1 MQLYFFK
8 NKEVK
13 NTGWMIGCKVI
24 QMLIS
29 FVVGV
34 LTARYLGPSNYGLIG
49 YASAYIAFFASFCT
63 LGINSIIIK
72 DFVDDPEGQGTAIG
86 STMILRIISSIL
98 SALTIIG
105 IVAIVDGN
113 EPQTILIVAL
123 CTIAVP
129 FHIFDTFNYWFQ
141 SRYQSKIPSIATL
154 IAYIITA
161 VYKVV
166 LLITGKDVRWFALA
180 TSVDYICIAVVLWIA
195 YKKYKGPKLKFSKDK
210 SRRLLKNAWHFILS
224 GMMVAIYGQTDK
236 LMLKQMLDES
246 SVGYYSVAT
255 TICSMW
261 VFVLAAIIDS
271 IYPTILQLNRKDE
284 QGFNK
289 KNRQLYAIVFYLSL
303 FVSLCFTLGG
313 DLVLQVLYGSAY
325 APAGAPLKVIT
336 WYTAFSYLGV
346 ARNAWI
352 VSKGKQKYLKYIYL
366 TAAILNVGLNF
377 LMIPLWG
384 ASGAALASLITQIFT
399 SIILPLFIKD
409 LRPNA
414 KLMLEAIILKDVFPK
429 KNSNLIEEDDKEEI
443 NN

>member
-1 MQLYFFK
+1 MRFGFLK
-8 NKEVK
+8 NKEAK
-13 NTGWMIGCKVI
+13 NAGWMIGCKIV

-29 FVVGV
+29 FLVGV

-49 YASAYIAFFASFCT
+49 YASAYVAFFASFCT
-63 LGINSIIIK
+63 LGINSIIVK
-72 DFVDDPEGQGTAIG
+72 DFVNYPEEQGNTIG
-86 STMILRIISSIL
+86 SAIFLRLISSVL

-129 FHIFDTFNYWFQ
+129 FQVADTLNYWFQ
-141 SRYQSKIPSIATL
+141 ARYQSKIPSIATL
-154 IAYIITA
+154 IAYVVTA
-161 VYKVV
+161 IYKLI
-166 LLITGKDVRWFALA
+166 LLIAGKDVQWFAIA
-180 TSVDYICIAVVLWIA
+180 TAVDYICIAIVLFIA
-195 YKKYKGPKLKFSKDK
+195 YKKNKGPKLRFSKDK
-210 SRRLLKNAWHFILS
+210 ARRLLKESWHFILS

-261 VFVLAAIIDS
+261 VFVLVAIIDS
-271 IYPTILQLNRKDE
+271 IYPTILQLNGKDE
-284 QGFNK
+284 NSFNK

-303 FVSLCFTLGG
+303 FVSLCFTFGG
-313 DLVLQVLYGSAY
+313 DLVVKILYGSDY
-325 APAGAPLKVIT
+325 APAGTPLKIIT

-352 VSKGKQKYLKYIYL
+352 VGKEKQKYLKFIYL
-366 TAAILNVGLNF
+366 SAAILNVGLNF

-414 KLMLEAIILKDVFPK
+414 KLILEAMILKDVFPK
-429 KNSNLIEEDDKEEI
+429 QISNRED
-443 NN
+443 

>member
-1 MQLYFFK
+1 MNFLK
-8 NKEVK
+8 NKEAK
-13 NTGWMIGCKVI
+13 NAGWMIGCKIV

-49 YASAYIAFFASFCT
+49 YASAYIAFFGSFCT

-72 DFVDDPEGQGTAIG
+72 DFVDHPQEQGTAIG
-86 STMILRIISSIL
+86 TALFLRMISSVL
-98 SALTIIG
+98 SVLTIIG

-123 CTIAVP
+123 CSIAVP
-129 FHIFDTFNYWFQ
+129 FHIFDTLNYWFQ
-141 SRYQSKIPSIATL
+141 ARYQSKIPSIATL

-161 VYKVV
+161 IYKVI

-180 TSVDYICIAVVLWIA
+180 TAVDYICIAIVLFIA
-195 YKKYKGPKLKFSKDK
+195 YKKYKGPKLKISKDK
-210 SRRLLKNAWHFILS
+210 SRRLLKNGWQFILS

-236 LMLKQMLDES
+236 LMLKQMLSES

-261 VFVLAAIIDS
+261 VFVLSAIIDS
-271 IYPTILQLNRKDE
+271 IYPTILHLNGKDE
-284 QGFNK
+284 TKFQRKNK
-289 KNRQLYAIVFYLSL
+289 QLYAIIFYLSI
-303 FVSLCFTLGG
+303 FVSLLFTIFGELIIKI
-313 DLVLQVLYGSAY
+313 LYGEAY
-325 APAGAPLKVIT
+325 LPAALPLKIIT
-336 WYTAFSYLGV
+336 WYTAFAYLGV
-346 ARNAWI
+346 ARDAWV

-366 TAAILNVGLNF
+366 SAAILNVGLNF
-377 LMIPLWG
+377 LMIPSWG

-429 KNSNLIEEDDKEEI
+429 KNSNLIEEDDKEET